1 MGAGF
6 CIGKKKSGVL
16 SYVSLISRDLTN
28 YFHRNFSV
36 LNATGKKWIYSKRI
50 AFMFQK
56 LEQCKS
62 FPGVS
67 LSLLPC
73 LSLSLLLF
81 SLPLHFS
88 PGKEGR

>member
-6 CIGKKKSGVL
+6 CFGKKKSGVL

-62 FPGVS
+62 FPD
-67 LSLLPC
+67 LSFFP
-73 LSLSLLLF
+73 LF
-81 SLPLHFS
+81 LPLHFS
-88 PGKEGR
+88 LGKAGR

>member
-6 CIGKKKSGVL
+6 CFGKKKSGVL

-56 LEQCKS
+56 LEQRK
-62 FPGVS
+62 G
-67 LSLLPC
+67 LPD
-73 LSLSLLLF
+73 LSLSLLSFPFPFYCIFL
-81 SLPLHFS
+81 
-88 PGKEGR
+88 